1 MTLPHVLQDN
11 GQADGDTA
19 GGCQYAT
26 VVVYLN
32 DVDKGGETVC
42 SLLGASL
49 GPAAWG
55 QASSALPVV
64 SSVVHSNVYH
74 RPHEPCFFSLLFSF
88 GRQLRDQPTFI
99 KTR

>member
-1 MTLPHVLQDN
+1 MLNVTLLHVLQDN
-11 GQADGDTA
+11 RQTDGDTA

-55 QASSALPVV
+55 QTSSALPV
-64 SSVVHSNVYH
+64 
-74 RPHEPCFFSLLFSF
+74 CFSLCIRMCIIDPMSLAGLPLGPS
-88 GRQLRDQPTFI
+88 
-99 KTR
+99 